1 MQIRNHLML
10 IVAVTLL
17 IAACGPATPAAP
29 PRATAQPVP
38 PVGTVFTG
46 TGPMHTPPFAAS
58 GRTTV
63 FRFEHQGDDPYRVV
77 LNLPG
82 GEPLI
87 LFDGKGA
94 GASVMTQEIAAG
106 EYTLDMTT
114 NAKWTLTVSEK

>member
-1 MQIRNHLML
+1 MQIRNPIML
-10 IVAVTLL
+10 IVAIAWL
-17 IAACGPATPAAP
+17 IAACGPVTPAAQ
-29 PRATAQPVP
+29 PRVTAQPVP

-58 GRTTV
+58 GRMTV
-63 FRFEHQGDDPYRVV
+63 FRFEHQSDDPYRVV

-94 GASVMTQEIAAG
+94 GVSAMTQEIAAG
-106 EYTLDMTT
+106 EYTLDVTAA
-114 NAKWTLTVSEK
+114 AKWTLTVSEK